1 MCVSQVK
8 EQYSEGLEEAVRK
21 FKELQAMV
29 LEVLNEESQS
39 SPAREWYM
47 PESDYYFYSADK
59 GKWWHE
65 DYPPPLP
72 F

>member
-1 MCVSQVK
+1 M
-8 EQYSEGLEEAVRK
+8 
-21 FKELQAMV
+21 LQE
-29 LEVLNEESQS
+29 EVLNYLEGPEGEE

-59 GKWWHE
+59 DLWWQR
-65 DYPPPLP
+65 DYPDPLP